1 MSRKTDISYIII
13 QFKHYIDKMKNNL
26 PIYNIELGTSTGV
39 LKMSLVD
46 SPAVMTDFIAF
57 SEEKQLNF
65 SVDEEQHIV
74 FGCALRADFPIYRY
88 DKEIGDYYVVFTSEV
103 IEKMMIKYSK
113 MNLNNS
119 VDLQH
124 NGKKV
129 DGVIMFE
136 SYIYNKERNIAPV
149 EFGDIPD
156 GSWIASFKV
165 ENEEL
170 WNEIKSGNE
179 LNGFSLA
186 GLFCFAEPEN
196 EEVDELEQYIDEILK

>member
-1 MSRKTDISYIII
+1 MKIFNIVINEDDNTGMDTISLVSQPAVGVNFLKFEEQKEIKKLSFDADKHII
-13 QFKHYIDKMKNNL
+13 
-26 PIYNIELGTSTGV
+26 TGV
-39 LKMSLVD
+39 V
-46 SPAVMTDFIAF
+46 
-57 SEEKQLNF
+57 
-65 SVDEEQHIV
+65 
-74 FGCALRADFPIYRY
+74 ALAGIPIYRY

-165 ENEEL
+165 ENDEL

>member
-13 QFKHYIDKMKNNL
+13 QFKHYINKMK
-26 PIYNIELGTSTGV
+26 IFNIVINEDDQTG
-39 LKMSLVD
+39 MDTISLVS
-46 SPAVMTDFIAF
+46 SPAVGV
-57 SEEKQLNF
+57 NF
-65 SVDEEQHIV
+65 LKFEEQKEIKKLSFDADKHIITGV
-74 FGCALRADFPIYRY
+74 VALAGIPIYRY

-186 GLFCFAEPEN
+186 GLFAFSEPEN

>member
-13 QFKHYIDKMKNNL
+13 QFKHYIDKMK
-26 PIYNIELGTSTGV
+26 IFNIVINEDDNTG
-39 LKMSLVD
+39 MDTISLVS
-46 SPAVMTDFIAF
+46 SPAVGV
-57 SEEKQLNF
+57 NF
-65 SVDEEQHIV
+65 LKFEEQKEIKKLSFDADKHIITGV
-74 FGCALRADFPIYRY
+74 VALAGIPIYRY
-88 DKEIGDYYVVFTSEV
+88 NKEIGDYYVVFTSEV

-186 GLFCFAEPEN
+186 GLFAFAEPEK

>member
-13 QFKHYIDKMKNNL
+13 QFKHYIDKMK
-26 PIYNIELGTSTGV
+26 IFNILINEDDNTGMDTISLVSQPAVGVNFLKFEEQKEIKKLSFDADKHIITGV
-39 LKMSLVD
+39 V
-46 SPAVMTDFIAF
+46 
-57 SEEKQLNF
+57 
-65 SVDEEQHIV
+65 
-74 FGCALRADFPIYRY
+74 ALAGIPIYRY

>member
-1 MSRKTDISYIII
+1 MSRRTDISYIII
-13 QFKHYIDKMKNNL
+13 QFKHYIDKMK
-26 PIYNIELGTSTGV
+26 IFNIVINEDDQTG
-39 LKMSLVD
+39 MDTISLVS
-46 SPAVMTDFIAF
+46 SPAVGV
-57 SEEKQLNF
+57 NF
-65 SVDEEQHIV
+65 LKFEEQKEIKKLSFDADKHIITGV
-74 FGCALRADFPIYRY
+74 VALAGIPIYRY

-165 ENEEL
+165 ENDEL

>member
-13 QFKHYIDKMKNNL
+13 QFKHYIDKMK
-26 PIYNIELGTSTGV
+26 IFNIVINEDDNTGMDTISLVSQPAVGVNFLKFEEQKEIKKLSFDADKHIITGV
-39 LKMSLVD
+39 V
-46 SPAVMTDFIAF
+46 
-57 SEEKQLNF
+57 
-65 SVDEEQHIV
+65 
-74 FGCALRADFPIYRY
+74 ALAGIPIYRY

-170 WNEIKSGNE
+170 WEEIKSGNE

-186 GLFCFAEPEN
+186 GLFCFSEPEN

>member
-13 QFKHYIDKMKNNL
+13 QFKHYIDKMK
-26 PIYNIELGTSTGV
+26 IFNIVINEDDNTGMDTISLVSQPAVGVNFLKFEEQKEIKKLSFDADKHIITGV
-39 LKMSLVD
+39 V
-46 SPAVMTDFIAF
+46 
-57 SEEKQLNF
+57 
-65 SVDEEQHIV
+65 
-74 FGCALRADFPIYRY
+74 ALAGIPIYRY

-165 ENEEL
+165 ENDEL

-186 GLFCFAEPEN
+186 GLFAFSEPEN

>member
-13 QFKHYIDKMKNNL
+13 QFKHYIDKMK
-26 PIYNIELGTSTGV
+26 IFNIVINEDDQTG
-39 LKMSLVD
+39 MDTISLVS
-46 SPAVMTDFIAF
+46 SPAVGV
-57 SEEKQLNF
+57 NF
-65 SVDEEQHIV
+65 LKFEEQKEIKKLSFDADKHIITGV
-74 FGCALRADFPIYRY
+74 VALAGIPIYRY

-165 ENEEL
+165 ENDEL

-186 GLFCFAEPEN
+186 GLFAFSEPEN

>member
-1 MSRKTDISYIII
+1 MRVKTDISYIII
-13 QFKHYIDKMKNNL
+13 QFKHYIDKMK
-26 PIYNIELGTSTGV
+26 IFNIVINEDDQTG
-39 LKMSLVD
+39 MDTISLV
-46 SPAVMTDFIAF
+46 SQPAVGV
-57 SEEKQLNF
+57 NF
-65 SVDEEQHIV
+65 LKFEEQKEIKKLS
-74 FGCALRADFPIYRY
+74 FDADKRIISGVICLAGIPIYRY

>member
-1 MSRKTDISYIII
+1 MAGI
-13 QFKHYIDKMKNNL
+13 
-26 PIYNIELGTSTGV
+26 
-39 LKMSLVD
+39 
-46 SPAVMTDFIAF
+46 
-57 SEEKQLNF
+57 
-65 SVDEEQHIV
+65 
-74 FGCALRADFPIYRY
+74 PIYRY

-124 NGKKV
+124 NGKTV

-186 GLFCFAEPEN
+186 GLFAFAEPEN

>member
-13 QFKHYIDKMKNNL
+13 QFKHYIDKMK
-26 PIYNIELGTSTGV
+26 IFNIVINEDDNTG
-39 LKMSLVD
+39 MDTISLVS
-46 SPAVMTDFIAF
+46 SPAVGV
-57 SEEKQLNF
+57 NF
-65 SVDEEQHIV
+65 LKFEEQKEIKKLSFDADKHIITGV
-74 FGCALRADFPIYRY
+74 VALAGIPIYRY

-165 ENEEL
+165 ENDEL
-170 WNEIKSGNE
+170 WEEIKSGNE

-186 GLFCFAEPEN
+186 GLFAFSEPEN

>member
-13 QFKHYIDKMKNNL
+13 QFKHYIDKMK
-26 PIYNIELGTSTGV
+26 IFNIVINEDDQTGMDTISLVSQPAVGVNFLKFEEQKEIKKLSFDADKHIITGV
-39 LKMSLVD
+39 V
-46 SPAVMTDFIAF
+46 
-57 SEEKQLNF
+57 
-65 SVDEEQHIV
+65 
-74 FGCALRADFPIYRY
+74 ALAGIPIYRY

>member
-13 QFKHYIDKMKNNL
+13 QFKHYIDKMK
-26 PIYNIELGTSTGV
+26 IFNIVINEDDNTGMDTISLVSQPAVGVNFLKFEEQKEIKKLSFDADKHIITGV
-39 LKMSLVD
+39 V
-46 SPAVMTDFIAF
+46 
-57 SEEKQLNF
+57 
-65 SVDEEQHIV
+65 
-74 FGCALRADFPIYRY
+74 ALAGIPIYRY
-88 DKEIGDYYVVFTSEV
+88 NKEIGDYYVVFTSEV

-186 GLFCFAEPEN
+186 GLFAFAEPEN